1 MFYNNATLVTNSRG
15 PYRGKSNSG
24 KEALCANPEVP
35 VATATCCTSS
45 TRAWW
50 AGGGGANTVF
60 TGERV
65 SHELAKERCAPIWG
79 VTKTD
84 GVECLWEET
93 DWDFSN
99 AFWTNRP
106 CTVQVQVNQD
116 GMVSMVNND
125 IGPNGKQE
133 VMLDN
138 LNYFLVR
145 WEGGE
150 FPRVKDDCAGSDCLV
165 HTSETGQFSCL
176 CNITVEN
183 DVVFGSGDRPSRD
196 EVLANLKI
204 GEYDTT
210 GAARSWGDVTAYE
223 KEKETG
229 NGTVF
234 TSFKV
239 VDDVG
244 RTIQVKNEASL
255 VRLGGSEGET
265 MRITCLGI
273 RQF

>member
-1 MFYNNATLVTNSRG
+1 
-15 PYRGKSNSG
+15 
-24 KEALCANPEVP
+24 
-35 VATATCCTSS
+35 
-45 TRAWW
+45 
-50 AGGGGANTVF
+50 
-60 TGERV
+60 
-65 SHELAKERCAPIWG
+65 
-79 VTKTD
+79 
-84 GVECLWEET
+84 
-93 DWDFSN
+93 
-99 AFWTNRP
+99 
-106 CTVQVQVNQD
+106 
-116 GMVSMVNND
+116 MVSMVNND

-210 GAARSWGDVTAYE
+210 GAARSWGDVTTYE
-223 KEKETG
+223 NEKETG

-265 MRITCLGI
+265 MRITCFGI